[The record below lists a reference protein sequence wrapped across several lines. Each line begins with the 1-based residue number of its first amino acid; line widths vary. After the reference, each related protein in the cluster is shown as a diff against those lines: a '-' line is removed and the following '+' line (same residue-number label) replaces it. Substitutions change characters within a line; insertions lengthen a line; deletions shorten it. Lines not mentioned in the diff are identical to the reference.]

1 MNEQVR
7 KFLRVGLTGGIASGK
22 STVSRC
28 FAEAGIPVI
37 DADLLV
43 RELSAPGG
51 RAHDA
56 IVARFGTADRRVL
69 RERIYGKVEEK
80 KALEAIL
87 HPLVQEES
95 AARMKKLEELG
106 YPGVIYEAAL
116 LVEAGRAGDFDEV
129 IGVEAPLEVQRLMK
143 RDGIQRE
150 QALAIVNAQLSDSA
164 RAKAATRVITNA
176 GGVEELRDQVS
187 QLFLEWFKK

>member
-1 MNEQVR
+1 SPP

-22 STVSRC
+22 STVARAFSK
-28 FAEAGIPVI
+28 AGLPVI

-56 IVARFGTADRRVL
+56 ILSRFGTADRKAL
-69 RERIYGKVEEK
+69 RDRIFGQDSEK

-95 AARMKKLEELG
+95 ASRMRDLAAQG
-106 YPGVIYEAAL
+106 FPGVVYEAAL

-129 IGVEAPLEVQRLMK
+129 IVVEAPLSLRVERLMA
-143 RDGIQRE
+143 RDGISRE
-150 QALAIVNAQLSDSA
+150 QALAIIQAQISDA
-164 RAKAATRVITNA
+164 ERAKAATRILTNSA
-176 GGVEELRDQVS
+176 GVLELEEQVYRLVS
-187 QLFLEWFKK
+187 EWFKK